1 MAARAALWANETF
14 RANHRQAKSEFNAT
28 PEQRRRMSEAAKAK
42 WADPAYRAKHK
53 AGMTKACV
61 DPEYKRVRQE
71 ASLAAWADP
80 ELRKRH
86 AAAMKKLHTDPAYQ
100 AAYRAGL
107 AKRQMPSGKEHPL
120 YKDGMGGNHCMHYPP
135 EFNAALKLAVRQRD
149 GFCCILCGK
158 PEDDR
163 AHICHHIDDDITNNQ
178 LSNLLSLCL
187 PCHSTIHNGKDFD
200 AYRVGFQALFPDND
214 PAETAP

>member
-1 MAARAALWANETF
+1 MMADPEYRRKRAAAMDEV
-14 RANHRQAKSEFNAT
+14 RAR
-28 PEQRRRMSEAAKAK
+28 PEYREKLRTASKEM
-42 WADPAYRAKHK
+42 WADPVYRAKHK
-53 AGMTKACV
+53 AAMEGAAR
-61 DPEYKRVRQE
+61 DPEYARIRRE
-71 ASLAAWADP
+71 ASLLVWADP

-86 AAAMKKLHTDPAYQ
+86 AAAMKKLHTAPEYQ

-107 AKRQMPSGKEHPL
+107 AKRQMPSGKDHPG
-120 YKDGMGGNHCMHYPP
+120 YKDGLGGNHCMHYPP
-135 EFNAALKLAVRQRD
+135 EFNAALKFTVRQRD

-200 AYRVGFQALFPDND
+200 AYRIGFQALFADNN
-214 PAETAP
+214 PRGTAP